1 MRKESFLSTSRAIW
15 VKGQDFRCSTVSI
28 IKMVLHKNWFL
39 RWILKIQVAYEVR
52 STSLG
57 KGVFVLEEVKQ
68 GSLIW
73 RYVHKRKNQ
82 QPWSDLIEQK
92 WSFRY
97 KKGENVICFNGEEET
112 LAHMEMLTSYEERQ
126 PKRKKRY
133 SCLFLRRY
141 FVEHSYHDNGV
152 LNHILDDGKLVNH
165 SHTPN
170 AGAGVHDNDLGLL
183 QQPNL
188 HAQPW
193 SLHRL
198 RTSFYLCSQRY

>member
-1 MRKESFLSTSRAIW
+1 MSESAGFQ
-15 VKGQDFRCSTVSI
+15 VQYSI
-28 IKMVLHKNWFL
+28 HYKYGPSQKRIL

-92 WSFRY
+92 LSLRY

-126 PKRKKRY
+126 PKRK
-133 SCLFLRRY
+133 
-141 FVEHSYHDNGV
+141 
-152 LNHILDDGKLVNH
+152 
-165 SHTPN
+165 
-170 AGAGVHDNDLGLL
+170 
-183 QQPNL
+183 
-188 HAQPW
+188 
-193 SLHRL
+193 
-198 RTSFYLCSQRY
+198 